1 MKFLLSTA
9 ALALILLDLSPV
21 RIAAQGVTASQNPQV
36 EIAYRPPQK
45 REYQPIYN
53 RLKDRRVLEELRQF
67 LTPLRLP
74 KKLTIQIDQC
84 GTQRRPYKMDGVA
97 TICYEL
103 IEQIEKV
110 ATRLSADSRASA
122 VAGAF
127 VQATM
132 YEIAQAVLDI
142 LEFPVWG
149 RAGDAADRLSAFVM
163 LNFGE
168 DLAIRTITATATF
181 FDASKK
187 TWTGS
192 AFADVNSPEEQ
203 RFYNY
208 LCIAYGG
215 ERISF
220 RFLVTAAQNE
230 DPILP
235 IPRARR
241 CRGEYEQVRKA
252 FNLRIMPF
260 VDPQLLLAVKSREW
274 LLPKDVR

>member
-110 ATRLSADSRASA
+110 ATRLSADSRA
-122 VAGAF
+122 
-127 VQATM
+127 
-132 YEIAQAVLDI
+132 L
-142 LEFPVWG
+142 
-149 RAGDAADRLSAFVM
+149 
-163 LNFGE
+163 
-168 DLAIRTITATATF
+168 
-181 FDASKK
+181 
-187 TWTGS
+187 
-192 AFADVNSPEEQ
+192 
-203 RFYNY
+203 
-208 LCIAYGG
+208 GG
-215 ERISF
+215 
-220 RFLVTAAQNE
+220 
-230 DPILP
+230 
-235 IPRARR
+235 RR
-241 CRGEYEQVRKA
+241 CVR
-252 FNLRIMPF
+252 PG
-260 VDPQLLLAVKSREW
+260 D
-274 LLPKDVR
+274 DV